1 MKKKYF
7 ELPDSFVK
15 GLICKVH
22 VSLNGKKATKE
33 LKVCAVKARSII
45 FIEVDRVNRQNIF
58 RKVDR
63 ADIVNFKPTAICEI
77 TVIDGILPVKWESGW
92 DAIGSFSPAVQ
103 SYGRFA
109 TAANGKPYSNNGHG
123 SYNFF
128 PTTTN
133 SAAGFPMV

>member
-15 GLICKVH
+15 GLMCKIH

-92 DAIGSFSPAVQ
+92 DSVSSFSPSVQ

-109 TAANGKPYSNNGHG
+109 QAAKP
-123 SYNFF
+123 SYNYGGGAHFR
-128 PTTTN
+128 T
-133 SAAGFPMV
+133 

>member
-15 GLICKVH
+15 GLFCKVH

-92 DAIGSFSPAVQ
+92 DSMGSFSPSVK

-109 TAANGKPYSNNGHG
+109 QAANGKPYTNNGHG

-128 PTTTN
+128 PTTN